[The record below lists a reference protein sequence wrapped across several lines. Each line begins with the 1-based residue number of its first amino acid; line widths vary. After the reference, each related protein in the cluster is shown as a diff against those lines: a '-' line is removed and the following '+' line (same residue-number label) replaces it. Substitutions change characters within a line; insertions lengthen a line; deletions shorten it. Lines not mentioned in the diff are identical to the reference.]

1 MLFLFEMS
9 IATTTTSS
17 TLNKKLIILFAIVVC
32 TVYVLFVST
41 KFTIGVIRR
50 FNEKGSTP
58 DLFAGEQLIPRYRD
72 DNVGTTSRLVLFDEQ
87 AIFYND
93 IDHTDVGNS
102 DKNARIFVSGRDC
115 LQTPLTLCTI
125 GAEGIADT
133 CNLCIQASARCVHY
147 DRPVSLHE
155 LTSDL
160 DRPNIDPVLVVP
172 RNASKSEGYC
182 TPLLSNV
189 TGNERTLEP
198 CNPST
203 CIRYLAK
210 PSLDATGYMFV
221 RRCINDAI
229 FTQRVPLDSDC
240 DVPVSCESTGGKS
253 VNYNM
258 HAQFDISD
266 VECDQCPLGTKFII
280 DPISR
285 LPICTRKT
293 FIELTSQE
301 ADSLLPKI
309 PPGLATLDVD
319 SHPAIDVRI
328 KQLFEDS
335 PNRSL
340 LDPCAFDPLTGEVWS
355 NMDLCELVY
364 ACVYDGDDDDDTES
378 PRIYYCKSD
387 SLETIA
393 VIQTESILTNNT
405 NGAYPNAC
413 IRVVDKNQ
421 ESTIPLEVIEYWN
434 SLVNNKDNDGDD
446 ENQAGKKQSLAPPT
460 TGTLVSASLNKGYDW
475 QGTGTISR
483 RLKIMIN
490 ALINMSNVVNV
501 FVDDPQTDVFT
512 GKYGARKFTRMAKH
526 PGDGGVG
533 GEACALYALRND
545 GAGSSNDKVPAYPR
559 LDTKSVQIAVV
570 FYNFHYPTH
579 HKGPFTRRGASATTE
594 YGYNGL
600 PVIYLFGIGFL
611 SDILTGQRDNRKVG
625 VLECKDIGRLANAPY
640 EGKLFFFQEIG
651 NIELVGFRDLL
662 YSCFVAC
669 RSPVDPTRLPVVPN
683 LFQTPPSNPDPN
695 YAFTTSVLAID
706 EQNVIYSTW
715 LGNPDDVPSYLNSLP
730 SKPDH
735 KLW

>member
-1 MLFLFEMS
+1 MS
-9 IATTTTSS
+9 IATTTTTSS

-58 DLFAGEQLIPRYRD
+58 DLFAGERCVPRYRD
-72 DNVGTTSRLVLFDEQ
+72 DNVGSTSRVVLFDEQ

-93 IDHTDVGNS
+93 IDHTVVGNS
-102 DKNARIFVSGRDC
+102 DQFVSGRDC
-115 LQTPLTLCTI
+115 LQKPLTSCTI

-155 LTSDL
+155 LTYDW
-160 DRPNIDPVLVVP
+160 DRPNKDPVLIVP
-172 RNASKSEGYC
+172 RNTSKSEGYC
-182 TPLLSNV
+182 TPLLSNA

-210 PSLDATGYMFV
+210 PALDATGYMFV
-221 RRCINDAI
+221 RRCTNDAI

-355 NMDLCELVY
+355 NMDLCELVS
-364 ACVYDGDDDDDTES
+364 ACVYDDDGDDTKSSLSKS
-378 PRIYYCKSD
+378 PRVYYCKSN
-387 SLETIA
+387 SLETVA

-421 ESTIPLEVIEYWN
+421 ESAIPLEVIEYWN
-434 SLVNNKDNDGDD
+434 SSVNNNNNSKDDGGDD
-446 ENQAGKKQSLAPPT
+446 ENRVGKKQSLAPPT
-460 TGTLVSASLNKGYDW
+460 TGTLVSASLNDGYDW
-475 QGTGTISR
+475 QGKGTISR

-490 ALINMSNVVNV
+490 ALINSSDVVNV
-501 FVDDPQTDVFT
+501 FVDNPQTDVFT

-526 PGDGGVG
+526 SGDGGVG

-545 GAGSSNDKVPAYPR
+545 GAGSSNDKIPAYPR
-559 LDTKSVQIAVV
+559 LDTKSVQIVVV

-579 HKGPFTRRGASATTE
+579 HEGPFTRRGAAATTE

-600 PVIYLFGIGFL
+600 PVIFLSGIGFL
-611 SDILTGQRDNRKVG
+611 SDIMSGRSDNRKVDL
-625 VLECKDIGRLANAPY
+625 LECKDIGRLANAPY
-640 EGKLFFFQEIG
+640 ERNLFFPGFSK
-651 NIELVGFRDLL
+651 IEMFGFKDLL

-683 LFQTPPSNPDPN
+683 IFQTPPSNPDPD

-730 SKPDH
+730 SKPEH
-735 KLW
+735 NLW